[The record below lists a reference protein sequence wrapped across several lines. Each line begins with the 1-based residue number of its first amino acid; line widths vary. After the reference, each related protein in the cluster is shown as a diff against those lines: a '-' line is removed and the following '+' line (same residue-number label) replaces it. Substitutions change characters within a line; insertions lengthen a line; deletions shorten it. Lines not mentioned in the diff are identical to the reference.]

1 MAILGIE
8 NRTENWMTAQ
18 VFVPLFPQQRHAE
31 EQPQKRDGEY
41 ARKRLAGKLL
51 GTPGTPKLNV
61 SLELFW
67 YGIRDYGDRCDWKAK
82 NYIEPCAEAYERLFP
97 ELREKV
103 QSKFPTINARHYSA
117 SDKVKLA
124 NNLRNTEID
133 IVLESQHHLFIGEA
147 KREAKFGDNASVLK
161 HQLVRQYVMARI
173 LLDLV
178 GKKKKIVPFVV
189 GDDKKRLHRKKQVQF
204 MIQCLGMRHD
214 NVLDWDDIRQLTG

>member
-8 NRTENWMTAQ
+8 NRTENWKTAQ
-18 VFVPLFPQQRHAE
+18 VFAPLFPQQRHAE
-31 EQPQKRDGEY
+31 D

-51 GTPGTPKLNV
+51 GKCVRSEV
-61 SLELFW
+61 SLDLFW
-67 YGIRDYGDRCDWKAK
+67 YGIRDYGDRCDWKK
-82 NYIEPCAEAYERLFP
+82 NDYIRPCAEAYERLFP
-97 ELREKV
+97 ELRGCVEK
-103 QSKFPTINARHYSA
+103 QFTNLDAIHYRV

-147 KREAKFGDNASVLK
+147 KREAKFGDRASVLK

-173 LLDLV
+173 LLDFV

-189 GDDKKRLHRKKQVQF
+189 GDDKKGLHRKKQVQF

>member
-8 NRTENWMTAQ
+8 NRTENWKTAQ
-18 VFVPLFPQQRHAE
+18 VFAPFFENAE
-31 EQPQKRDGEY
+31 EQPRQCDGED
-41 ARKRLAGKLL
+41 ARKRLAAKLL
-51 GTPGTPKLNV
+51 GKPVKRDV

-67 YGIRDYGDRCDWKAK
+67 YGIRDYGDRCGWKKK
-82 NYIEPCAEAYERLFP
+82 NYIKPCAEAYKRLFP
-97 ELREKV
+97 ELRGCVEK
-103 QSKFPTINARHYSA
+103 QFTNLDAIHYSV

-147 KREAKFGDNASVLK
+147 KREAKFGDRASVLK
-161 HQLVRQYVMARI
+161 HQLVRQYVTTRI

-189 GDDKKRLHRKKQVQF
+189 GEDKKRLHRKKQVQF

-214 NVLDWDDIRQLTG
+214 NVLGWDDIRQLTG

>member
-8 NRTENWMTAQ
+8 NRTENWKTAQ
-18 VFVPLFPQQRHAE
+18 VFAPLFPQQHRAE
-31 EQPQKRDGEY
+31 D
-41 ARKRLAGKLL
+41 ARKRLAERL
-51 GTPGTPKLNV
+51 GVSIPDCADV

-67 YGIRDYGDRCDWKAK
+67 YGIRDHGTRCGWKK
-82 NYIEPCAEAYERLFP
+82 NDYIRQCARAYKHLFR
-97 ELREKV
+97 ELRGCVERE
-103 QSKFPTINARHYSA
+103 FTNLDALHYRV
-117 SDKVKLA
+117 SDKAKLA

-147 KREAKFGDNASVLK
+147 KREAKFGDRASVLK

-204 MIQCLGMRHD
+204 MIQCFGMRRE
-214 NVLDWDDIRQLTG
+214 NVLEWGDVRGLAGG

>member
-8 NRTENWMTAQ
+8 NRTENWKTAQ
-18 VFVPLFPQQRHAE
+18 VFAPLFPQQRHAG
-31 EQPQKRDGEY
+31 EQPRQRTDED
-41 ARKRLAGKLL
+41 ARKHLAGKLL
-51 GTPGTPKLNV
+51 GKRVESAV

-67 YGIRDYGDRCDWKAK
+67 YGIRDYGDKCDWKAK

-97 ELREKV
+97 ELRGCVEK
-103 QSKFPTINARHYSA
+103 QFTNLDAIHYRV

-147 KREAKFGDNASVLK
+147 KREAKFGDRASVLK

-189 GDDKKRLHRKKQVQF
+189 GDDKKGLHRKKQVQF
-204 MIQCLGMRHD
+204 MIERLGMRCE
-214 NVLDWDDIRQLTG
+214 NVLEWGDVRGLAGG

>member
-18 VFVPLFPQQRHAE
+18 VFAPLFPQQR
-31 EQPQKRDGEY
+31 DGED

-51 GTPGTPKLNV
+51 GKPVKRDV

-67 YGIRDYGDRCDWKAK
+67 YGIRDYGDRCGWELKD
-82 NYIEPCAEAYERLFP
+82 YIEPCAEAYERLFQKLH
-97 ELREKV
+97 EQVK
-103 QSKFPTINARHYSA
+103 SKFPKIDARHYRV
-117 SDKVKLA
+117 SDETNLA

-147 KREAKFGDNASVLK
+147 KRDEKFGGNKKLVLV
-161 HQLVRQYVMARI
+161 HQLVRQYVAATI
-173 LLDLV
+173 LLDFV

-189 GDDKKRLHRKKQVQF
+189 GNDKKGLHRKKQVQF
-204 MIQCLGMRHD
+204 MIQCLGMRRE
-214 NVLDWDDIRQLTG
+214 NVLEWGDVRGLAGG